1 MKKPKRTNNPKQ
13 RLNAKNSK
21 ILHETMV
28 TLGALKEGSDALQEI
43 PINEIQVHLLDV
55 SGDGVI
61 LCLEYDEQTG
71 ELNKTFHTMDE
82 YYEDDDDGDV
92 NEVELNAPHYYGEHE
107 DLDSCAS
114 PENVKKFLQKRI
126 EETISE
132 EYDEIFHNGNGD
144 NNDDEEPPPLL
155 N

>member
-1 MKKPKRTNNPKQ
+1 MNKTKKIK
-13 RLNAKNSK
+13 LNTKNSK

-43 PINEIQVHLLDV
+43 PINEIQVHLLDEC
-55 SGDGVI
+55 GDGVI

-82 YYEDDDDGDV
+82 YFDEEEEETDDDVMVALEDAVGDYDPC
-92 NEVELNAPHYYGEHE
+92 N
-107 DLDSCAS
+107 S
-114 PENVKKFLQKRI
+114 PENVKEFLNTMI

-132 EYDEIFHNGNGD
+132 EYDEIFHN
-144 NNDDEEPPPLL
+144 NDDGKPPLL

>member
-1 MKKPKRTNNPKQ
+1 
-13 RLNAKNSK
+13 
-21 ILHETMV
+21 MV

-43 PINEIQVHLLDV
+43 PINEIQVLLLDE

-71 ELNKTFHTMDE
+71 ELNKTFSTMEE
-82 YYEDDDDGDV
+82 YYEEGGTDDGDGIE
-92 NEVELNAPHYYGEHE
+92 EVLTGDTPHYYGEHTYE
-107 DLDSCAS
+107 ELDACAS
-114 PENVKKFLQKRI
+114 PENVKEVLNTMI

-132 EYDEIFHNGNGD
+132 EYDEIFHNSD
-144 NNDDEEPPPLL
+144 NDDDEPPPLL

>member
-1 MKKPKRTNNPKQ
+1 MKKPKKTTKLTNTK
-13 RLNAKNSK
+13 LNTENSK

-43 PINEIQVHLLDV
+43 PINEIQVLLLDD

-71 ELNKTFHTMDE
+71 ELKKTFSSIDE
-82 YYEDDDDGDV
+82 HYD
-92 NEVELNAPHYYGEHE
+92 EVEAEVLEELGLEAPHYYNENGVEE
-107 DLDSCAS
+107 LDSCAS
-114 PENVKKFLQKRI
+114 PENVKELLNTMI

-132 EYDEIFHNGNGD
+132 EYDEIFHNSD
-144 NNDDEEPPPLL
+144 DDEEPPPLL

>member
-1 MKKPKRTNNPKQ
+1 MKKPKKIK
-13 RLNAKNSK
+13 LNERNSR

-43 PINEIQVHLLDV
+43 PINEIQVHLLDER
-55 SGDGVI
+55 GDGVI

-82 YYEDDDDGDV
+82 YFDDEEEEIDDDVIVALEDAVGDYDPC
-92 NEVELNAPHYYGEHE
+92 N
-107 DLDSCAS
+107 S
-114 PENVKKFLQKRI
+114 PENVKELLNTMI

-132 EYDEIFHNGNGD
+132 EYDEIFHNE
-144 NNDDEEPPPLL
+144 DDKPPLL

>member
-1 MKKPKRTNNPKQ
+1 MNKTKKIKRNT
-13 RLNAKNSK
+13 KNSK

-43 PINEIQVHLLDV
+43 PINEIQVHLLDEE
-55 SGDGVI
+55 GEGVI

-71 ELNKTFHTMDE
+71 ELNKTFSTSEE
-82 YYEDDDDGDV
+82 YYEEGGTDDGDGDT
-92 NEVELNAPHYYGEHE
+92 PHYYGEDHIG
-107 DLDSCAS
+107 DKLDPCIS
-114 PENVKKFLQKRI
+114 PENIKEFLKARI

-132 EYDEIFHNGNGD
+132 EYDEIFHD
-144 NNDDEEPPPLL
+144 NDDKPPLL